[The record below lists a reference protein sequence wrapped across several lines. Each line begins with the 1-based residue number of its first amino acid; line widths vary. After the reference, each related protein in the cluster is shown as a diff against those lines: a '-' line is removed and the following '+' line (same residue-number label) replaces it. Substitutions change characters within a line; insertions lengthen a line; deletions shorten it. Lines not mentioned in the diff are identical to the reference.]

1 MELTDILLVDDE
13 ERIRDGLKN
22 LLNWEQAGFRILG
35 EAANGVQALAL
46 IEDYPPQIVI
56 TDLKMPEMDGLE
68 LTKAVHRLYPEIR
81 VVILSSYDDFELVS
95 QSFRNGA
102 VDYLLKPTVSPGN
115 LLPLLSKLSAKI
127 KNTQTKDTKSLLAQ
141 ELNRNLAK
149 YGQDWSQIQEALGSG
164 PYHLLYSQT
173 RWFPK
178 DEQPVKRLGDLL
190 PQLGSPLLPFKLTNG
205 DFGLLLAAQEDTDL
219 QQLLQE
225 VLAAFDHVPQPFFVL
240 GESFVEL
247 AQAPA
252 EYQKLKQMVNGQR
265 FYFKSQPLVQAG
277 DLNPLQDG
285 VNFQTKK
292 FIRALLDNDFAL
304 GLERIEEFVN
314 QMILAFSNPVFIKQQ
329 TSSIFYTLIASLG
342 DAYPKESLYPKLK
355 QQFFQDLNDAVF
367 LEDFSATVLNT
378 LQQIKQALH
387 QASEPA
393 TADEQ
398 LQAIQRYIYD
408 HYRQPLSLSQVA
420 QHFHFSYNYLS
431 SLFSTSFQMTF
442 TEYVNQVRIEEAKR
456 LLLHSDLNLSEIAD
470 ACGYTDLSYFS
481 KLFKKHFGSSPS
493 KYRKENRG

>member
-22 LLNWEQAGFRILG
+22 LLNWEQSGFRILG
-35 EAANGVQALAL
+35 EAANGVQALDL
-46 IEDYPPQIVI
+46 IKEYPPQIMI

-68 LTKAVHRLYPEIR
+68 LTKTVHRLYPEIR

-102 VDYLLKPTVSPGN
+102 VDYLLKPTVSPTT
-115 LLPLLSKLSAKI
+115 LLPLLTKLSAKI
-127 KNTQTKDTKSLLAQ
+127 KSTEKDPQGLLAQ

-149 YGQDWSQIQEALGSG
+149 YGQDWSQIQDSLGDG
-164 PYHLLYSQT
+164 PYCLLYSQA

-178 DEQPVKRLGDLL
+178 AEQPAKRLADLA
-190 PQLGSPLLPFKLTNG
+190 PQLESPLLPFKLTNG
-205 DFGLLLAAQEDTDL
+205 DFGLLLAQQEQANL
-219 QQLLQE
+219 QHLLQE
-225 VLAAFDHVPQPFFVL
+225 VLTAFDHLQQPFFVL
-240 GESFVEL
+240 GEDFSEL

-265 FYFKSQPLVQAG
+265 FYFKGQPLVSAT
-277 DLNPLQDG
+277 DLPPLQDG

-342 DAYPKESLYPKLK
+342 DTYPEEPLYPKLK
-355 QQFFQDLNDAVF
+355 QHFFQDLNDAVF

-387 QASEPA
+387 QASEPT